1 MKNLFLL
8 LIVSLISISLSAG
21 FIPKKEAEKV
31 AKNHYYQSIGS
42 IKSIDYE
49 DIKTNCVFDPSV
61 NDIYNFYVFN
71 VNGDEGYVVVSS
83 EDQIMPIL
91 AYSFEGGFNYNNM
104 APAQAEFLKYF
115 EDCIAYASENIMPI
129 NEKVAQEWESLLNY
143 APGADFK
150 QKLTS
155 PNLLKNINWNQT
167 WPYNAQCPADEEA
180 TYTNGHVPV
189 GCVATAMLQV
199 MKYYNWPPSGEG
211 SKTYSYPSGWPYY
224 WTYGTLSANFGTSTY
239 DWYSIPNAAS
249 SYVNTELGKI
259 NYHAAVSVSMAF
271 GPDGSGSQTDKI
283 VTALENYFKY
293 STSCQY
299 VTKSSYSETNWKN
312 LIKAQIDAEKPV
324 VYSGSS
330 TTTGH
335 AWNCDGYQDDSFHM
349 NWGWGGAGNGYYT
362 LDNLTSTATPGGPE
376 NNFNQGQEMVINIYP
391 ESNFPA
397 YCTGTKTITGTE
409 GAFDDGSSAGDYQ
422 ANSSC
427 VYVINPNCGAVVNVS
442 FNDFALGTGD
452 AVQIFDG
459 DQTSDVLLVTYDADN
474 TPGDDITTATNGS
487 LTVRF
492 NTNGT
497 SQGDGW
503 NLSYTVKNCKT
514 NMSYTEPIGSFDD
527 GSGTCQYSNS
537 TVCSWIIQPEGASY
551 ITIEFDDFDIAGNA
565 EFVKIYKDQQLTANV
580 IASFTPS
587 SVPSGPINVPSGT
600 AVVQF
605 FADANTVADG
615 WSLHYTS
622 TTSDIASNVV
632 MSNMS
637 IMPNPGNLDSR
648 LNFTLTQNSET
659 KIYVTNILGEIIA
672 LKEYSLMEGVH
683 EFSVGDF
690 FKSTPE
696 SGIYFINVDSGN
708 EIRTQKFVV
717 L

>member
-8 LIVSLISISLSAG
+8 LIVSLISISLFAG
-21 FIPKKEAEKV
+21 FVPKKEAEKV

-42 IKSIDYE
+42 IKSLEWE
-49 DIKTNCVFDPSV
+49 DIKTSCVFDPSV
-61 NDIYNFYVFN
+61 DDIYNFYVFN
-71 VNGDEGYVVVSS
+71 VNGDEGYIIVSS
-83 EDQIMPIL
+83 DDQIKPVL

-104 APAQAEFLKYF
+104 APSQAEFLKYF
-115 EDCIAYASENIMPI
+115 DDCIAYASENIMPI
-129 NEKVAQEWESLLNY
+129 NNKVAEEWESLLSF
-143 APGADFK
+143 APGTDYK
-150 QKLTS
+150 QKVTS

-167 WPYNAQCPADEEA
+167 WPYNAQCPEDPDGI
-180 TYTNGHVPV
+180 NGHVPV

-211 SKTYSYPSGWPYY
+211 SKTHSSWFNGG
-224 WTYGTLSANFGTSTY
+224 YGNITINFAQQTY
-239 DWYSIPNAAS
+239 DWFSMPNSAS
-249 SYVNTELGKI
+249 TQVNTELGKI
-259 NYHAAVSVSMAF
+259 NFHAGVGVSMHW
-271 GPDGSGSQTDKI
+271 GPDGSWSTTDKI
-283 VTALENYFKY
+283 VTALETYFKY
-293 STSCQY
+293 STACQY
-299 VTKSSYSETNWKN
+299 VSKSSYTETNWKN
-312 LIKAQIDAEKPV
+312 LIKAQIDDGKPL

-335 AWNCDGYQDDSFHM
+335 AWNCDGYQDETFHM

-376 NNFNQGQEMVINIYP
+376 NNFNQGQDMIINIYP
-391 ESNFPA
+391 RESFPA

-422 ANSSC
+422 PNSSC
-427 VYVINPNCGAVVNVS
+427 VYVINPTCGAVVNIS
-442 FNDFALGTGD
+442 FNDFELGDGD
-452 AVQIFDG
+452 VVQIYDG
-459 DQTSDVLLVTYDADN
+459 DQTSNVLLVTYDANN
-474 TPGDDITTATNGS
+474 TPGSDITSGTNGA

-492 NTNGT
+492 NTNAT
-497 SQGDGW
+497 SQADGW
-503 NLSYTVKNCKT
+503 NLSYSVKNCKT
-514 NMSYTEPIGSFDD
+514 NMSYTDPTGSFDD

-551 ITIEFDDFDIAGNA
+551 ITITFDEFDIAGNA

-580 IASFTPS
+580 IATFTPS
-587 SVPSGPINVPSGT
+587 SGPTGPINVPSGV

-605 FADANTVADG
+605 FADANTVANG

-622 TTSDIASNVV
+622 STSDVSSNLV

-637 IMPNPGNLDSR
+637 VMPNPGNIDSR
-648 LNFTLTQNSET
+648 LIFTLTQNSET
-659 KIYVTNILGEIIA
+659 KIYITNILGEIIA
-672 LKEYSLMEGVH
+672 TKEYSLIEGVH
-683 EFSVGDF
+683 EFSIGEL
-690 FKSTPE
+690 FKSQPE